1 MARWLLGGKFVGGE
15 TPWWRGNLIPLLI
28 IYQERG
34 GIFQNNYS
42 NVYHK
47 QNKMTSC
54 YTVAMTTLVAGPDL
68 IKTEIPRFLI
78 FALTKD
84 HLHQPI

>member
-15 TPWWRGNLIPLLI
+15 TPWWHGNRIPLLI
-28 IYQERG
+28 VYQERT

-47 QNKMTSC
+47 QNKMTPC
-54 YTVAMTTLVAGPDL
+54 YTVAMTTLAAGPDL
-68 IKTEIPRFLI
+68 I
-78 FALTKD
+78 KD